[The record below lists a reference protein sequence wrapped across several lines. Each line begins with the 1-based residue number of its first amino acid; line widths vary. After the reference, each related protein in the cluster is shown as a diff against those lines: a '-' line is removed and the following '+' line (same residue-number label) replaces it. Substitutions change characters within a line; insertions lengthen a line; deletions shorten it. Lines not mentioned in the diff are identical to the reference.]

1 MDQTDI
7 NLDEIN
13 MKKIITEEQRD
24 RLMIIRRLR
33 ELKSLIPNLYPF
45 YYPCDFD
52 SLESYMMAMKIE
64 MFQTLTLDWFESVD
78 KDLLWD
84 MITEVYRDEMVD
96 NYISNCK
103 KHITEDQNLRL
114 FKIMKNLMLE
124 KFPEL
129 ELPLVKKNIPSISNR
144 GYGSGLDDYYLIT
157 TSYKDEDGET
167 WFKEFDDRDIYQ
179 ESKWEVNEKMELLYD
194 MFGEELFMD
203 FVKHYFNINLKDKG
217 NLTYDWVL
225 R

>member
-1 MDQTDI
+1 
-7 NLDEIN
+7 
-13 MKKIITEEQRD
+13 MKYIITEE
-24 RLMIIRRLR
+24 
-33 ELKSLIPNLYPF
+33 
-45 YYPCDFD
+45 
-52 SLESYMMAMKIE
+52 
-64 MFQTLTLDWFESVD
+64 
-78 KDLLWD
+78 
-84 MITEVYRDEMVD
+84 
-96 NYISNCK
+96 
-103 KHITEDQNLRL
+103 QNLRL
-114 FKIMKNLMLE
+114 FKIIKNLMLE

-217 NLTYDWVL
+217 NLKYDWVL

>member
-1 MDQTDI
+1 
-7 NLDEIN
+7 
-13 MKKIITEEQRD
+13 MKNIITEEQRD
-24 RLMIIRRLR
+24 RLMIVRRLR
-33 ELKSLIPNLYPF
+33 ELKNLIPNLYPF

-103 KHITEDQNLRL
+103 KHITEEQNLRL
-114 FKIMKNLMLE
+114 FKIMENLMLE

-129 ELPLVKKNIPSISNR
+129 EFPLVKKNIPKISNS
-144 GYGSGLDDYYLIT
+144 GYGSSLDDYYLIT
-157 TSYKDEDGET
+157 KSHKDEDGET

-179 ESKWEVNEKMELLYD
+179 ESKWEVNEKLELLFD
-194 MFGEELFMD
+194 TFDEEFFMD
-203 FVKHYFNINLKDKG
+203 FVKHYFNIDLRKKG
-217 NLTYDWVL
+217 NKKYDWL
-225 R
+225 FR